1 MKTPDQPP
9 QQRLDAAM
17 ARARELRP
25 EYNQLPPGEMLRAL
39 RLKRHH
45 PDFLEAADGLELAV
59 MDAPGGGQ
67 WAQAVVAALTAGGG
81 Q

>member
-1 MKTPDQPP
+1 
-9 QQRLDAAM
+9 M

-45 PDFLEAADGLELAV
+45 PDYADAANELELAM

-67 WAQAVVAALTAGGG
+67 WSQAVVAALTAGGG
-81 Q
+81 L